1 VTGATSV
8 EADVELLL
16 VEHPAELQAIERAIR
31 RLIRDEAPAAEE
43 RVDFGNKL
51 IAFGWTMG
59 MRDLLFAII
68 CHRTWINVQFADGAD
83 LPNPAGIVEGTGKR
97 IRHVKVRSL
106 GAAADPR
113 LRQLVRAQIALRPAA
128 RG

>member
-97 IRHVKVRSL
+97 I
-106 GAAADPR
+106 AT
-113 LRQLVRAQIALRPAA
+113 
-128 RG
+128 